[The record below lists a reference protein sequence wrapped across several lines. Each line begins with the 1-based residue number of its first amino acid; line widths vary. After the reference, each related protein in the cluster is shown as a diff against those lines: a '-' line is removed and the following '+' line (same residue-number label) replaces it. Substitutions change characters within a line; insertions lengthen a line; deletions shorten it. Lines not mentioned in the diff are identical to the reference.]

1 MKSLSGNSTS
11 RIWVKIRNKQR
22 CHTGQYRVGYLIQL
36 GDPIDELHPQ
46 VRLQRC
52 EIDYRRRR

>member
-11 RIWVKIRNKQR
+11 RIWVKIWNQQR

-36 GDPIDELHPQ
+36 GDPYPLSCIPKFACSDAK
-46 VRLQRC
+46 
-52 EIDYRRRR
+52 